1 MIPDYETIML
11 PLLNLLSDEK
21 ERYIKDLVNELA
33 ENFKLTTEER
43 EKLLPTGNQSIFY
56 SRVHWAKTYLQ
67 KAGLL
72 EIPKRGFVKITQKG
86 LEVLK
91 EKPKEINNEFLMRFE
106 EFKIWRNLSAK
117 QKKEEKLNIEYRYP
131 EEGTPEEIIFSKVNE
146 INNIVKDELKDKLK
160 SLTSEQFE
168 RVVIDILLKM
178 GYGGSFE
185 EASQHI
191 GKSHDGGIDG
201 IIKQDLL
208 GLDNVYIQAKQ
219 WASGSVGRKELQAFV
234 GALHG
239 KGKKGVFITTSQF
252 TNEATEYAKSLSDI
266 KVILIDGDKIV
277 DYMMKFKIGVKTLRS
292 YEILKIDE
300 DYFESF

>member
-1 MIPDYETIML
+1 M
-11 PLLNLLSDEK
+11 
-21 ERYIKDLVNELA
+21 
-33 ENFKLTTEER
+33 
-43 EKLLPTGNQSIFY
+43 
-56 SRVHWAKTYLQ
+56 
-67 KAGLL
+67 
-72 EIPKRGFVKITQKG
+72 
-86 LEVLK
+86 
-91 EKPKEINNEFLMRFE
+91 
-106 EFKIWRNLSAK
+106 
-117 QKKEEKLNIEYRYP
+117 
-131 EEGTPEEIIFSKVNE
+131 NE

-160 SLTSEQFE
+160 SLTPEQFE